1 MIVVLVN
8 NIFLALAS
16 FVPRG
21 RGIKE
26 EAPLSD
32 GEEDDEPIQGIRRV
46 SSPAWPGPRGR
57 GLARQTEALAQ
68 LESHH
73 ECIGFS

>member
-26 EAPLSD
+26 EAPLSV

-46 SSPAWPGPRGR
+46 SSPAWPGPRPGPAD
-57 GLARQTEALAQ
+57 GGTALAQ

>member
-26 EAPLSD
+26 EAPLSV
-32 GEEDDEPIQGIRRV
+32 GEENDEPIWCVMNNR
-46 SSPAWPGPRGR
+46 STRGV
-57 GLARQTEALAQ
+57 GCL
-68 LESHH
+68 
-73 ECIGFS
+73 I

>member
-26 EAPLSD
+26 GAPLSV
-32 GEEDDEPIQGIRRV
+32 GEEDDEPIKGIRRV
-46 SSPAWPGPRGR
+46 SSPALPP